1 LPALGA
7 EDGYFLE
14 TMVQSV
20 ELLLN
25 DAADA
30 EIRRQWQLLADAGIS
45 SLAAAGSSGKGD
57 AETNRP
63 HITVAV
69 ARQIWPRIDHALD
82 ELPFRPIP
90 IRLGGLLVFGARYPI
105 LVRLV
110 VPSEQLLAVQR
121 RIFTTVAPCPDIP
134 ANLHPDAWTPHVTL
148 ARRVPTQQL
157 GEAVHAVARDRDFP
171 ATVVGIR
178 RWDGDQR
185 REWPV
190 ARGR

>member
-1 LPALGA
+1 MGR
-7 EDGYFLE
+7 YFLE

-20 ELLLN
+20 ELLLD

-30 EIRRQWQLLADAGIS
+30 EIRRQWQLLADAGIP
-45 SLAAAGSSGKGD
+45 SLASKTT
-57 AETNRP
+57 ETTRP

-69 ARQIWPRIDHALD
+69 ARQIWPRIEQALD
-82 ELPFRPIP
+82 QQSFRPIP
-90 IRLGGLLVFGARYPI
+90 LRLGGLLVFGARQPI
-105 LVRLV
+105 LVRAI

-121 RIFTTVAPCPDIP
+121 RIFTTVAPCPGIP
-134 ANLHPDAWTPHVTL
+134 ANLHPDQWTPHVTL
-148 ARRVPTQQL
+148 ARRVAHQQL

>member
-1 LPALGA
+1 
-7 EDGYFLE
+7 
-14 TMVQSV
+14 MVQSV
-20 ELLLN
+20 ELLLD

-30 EIRRQWQLLADAGIS
+30 EIRRQWQLLADAGIP
-45 SLAAAGSSGKGD
+45 SLAGKTT
-57 AETNRP
+57 ETNRP

-82 ELPFRPIP
+82 QLSFRPIP
-90 IRLGGLLVFGARYPI
+90 VRLGGLLVFGARNPI

-110 VPSEQLLAVQR
+110 VPSEQLIALQR
-121 RIFTTVAPCPDIP
+121 RIFAAVAPCPGIP
-134 ANLHPDAWTPHVTL
+134 ANLHPDEWTPHVTL
-148 ARRVPTQQL
+148 AKRVATQYL
-157 GEAVHAVARDRDFP
+157 GEAIHAVARDRDFP

-185 REWPV
+185 REWPI

>member
-1 LPALGA
+1 
-7 EDGYFLE
+7 
-14 TMVQSV
+14 MVQSV
-20 ELLLN
+20 ELLLD

-30 EIRRQWQLLADAGIS
+30 EIRRQWQLLADAGIP
-45 SLAAAGSSGKGD
+45 SLAEKKIEA
-57 AETNRP
+57 NRP

-82 ELPFRPIP
+82 QLTFRPIP
-90 IRLGGLLVFGARYPI
+90 VRLGGLLVFGARHPI
-105 LVRLV
+105 LVRSV
-110 VPSEQLLAVQR
+110 VPSEQLLALQR
-121 RIFTTVAPCPDIP
+121 RIFAAVSQCPGIP
-134 ANLHPDAWTPHVTL
+134 ANVHPDEWTPHITL
-148 ARRVPTQQL
+148 ARRVPTHHL
-157 GEAVHAVARDRDFP
+157 GEAIHAVARDRDFP